1 MLYEKEKGVKTK
13 IKEKKKEEKQIL
25 EELEAE
31 ENKRRAEKNERI
43 VKILTENLGEISDE
57 DISLFERVIK
67 SNSQNLLNTKQQ
79 ISYKQDY

>member
-1 MLYEKEKGVKTK
+1 MKTK
-13 IKEKKKEEKQIL
+13 KL
-25 EELEAE
+25 FFA
-31 ENKRRAEKNERI
+31 A
-43 VKILTENLGEISDE
+43 GEISDE